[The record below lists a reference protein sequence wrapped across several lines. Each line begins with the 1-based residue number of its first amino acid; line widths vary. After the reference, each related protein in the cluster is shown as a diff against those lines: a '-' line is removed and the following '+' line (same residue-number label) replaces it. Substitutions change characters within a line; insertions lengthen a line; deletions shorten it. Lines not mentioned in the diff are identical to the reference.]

1 MNHNNCPICG
11 FPLLPPQCEVVPY
24 PSISV
29 SSKVP
34 EKIIF
39 CGRCSFGMAEP
50 MPSDEAL
57 GQLYNESNFWGKV
70 KPAVSP
76 KKQPLFFALA
86 RSRWSLIQSYLDK
99 KNGNPPGLLKLLDVG
114 AGFGYLGIVAAN
126 NLGATLDEYVAVEP
140 DSNVRSALERSWP
153 ELGNNSKLSTLA
165 KLGQVEGKYDI
176 VTLSHVL
183 EHVKD
188 PLGMINDVVSFLSND
203 GLLFIDVPN
212 RDDLFKL
219 DVFPHVLFF
228 SPQSLRFLLEKI
240 NLKIIDLDTWG
251 SPREKSPLN
260 RNASVTAKIRGKLL
274 ERITGFLPASFST
287 FMLAQHF
294 MINAR
299 HERGTWIRALT
310 QMKSNP

>member
-11 FPLLPPQCEVVPY
+11 FSLFPSQCEVVPY
-24 PSISV
+24 PSRSV
-29 SSKVP
+29 SSKIP

-39 CGRCSFGMAEP
+39 CGRCSFGMAKP

-57 GQLYNESNFWGKV
+57 SQLYNESNFWSKV

-86 RSRWSLIQSYLDK
+86 RSRWSLIQSNLNK
-99 KNGNPPGLLKLLDVG
+99 EMKIPRGFRILDVG

-126 NLGATLDEYVAVEP
+126 DLGAALDEYVAVEP
-140 DSNVRSALERSWP
+140 DSNVRSALERYWP
-153 ELGNNSKLSTLA
+153 ELENNSKLSTLA

-176 VTLSHVL
+176 VALSHVL

-228 SPQSLRFLLEKI
+228 SPQSLKFLLEQI

-260 RNASVTAKIRGKLL
+260 RSASFTTKIWGKLL
-274 ERITGFLPASFST
+274 ERITGFLPARFST

-299 HERGTWIRALT
+299 HERGTWIRALA
-310 QMKSNP
+310 QMKSDP